1 MEASFMGVPSVV
13 SDIRG
18 CREVVEHGQNGW
30 LVPLGDV
37 RALADAILWLLKNP
51 HEAKRMGEAGRRLAR
66 ERFDER
72 RVFDKV
78 KAEYTRLLQDKGLL
92 DPQSHR
98 KATM

>member
-1 MEASFMGVPSVV
+1 
-13 SDIRG
+13 
-18 CREVVEHGQNGW
+18 VVEHGQNGW

-72 RVFDKV
+72 RIFDKV
-78 KAEYTRLLQDKGLL
+78 KAEYVRLLQGKGL
-92 DPQSHR
+92 PSPPSTH
-98 KATM
+98 KVVI